1 MGNNMINKKVQHGGN
16 LLEIIHL
23 YGGDRADW
31 VDLSTGVSPFPYPVP
46 MIPIAAWHHL
56 PQTND
61 GLETTAAQY
70 YQSALEPL
78 VVAGSQAAIMAL
90 PGLLLNTLTPNRN
103 KNTSGRVAIPRVGYK
118 EHQHAWQKEW
128 DIELYNDFP
137 SAQTIERCDVVLV
150 INPNN
155 PSGFHFSRKALLDLH
170 LQVSTKG
177 GWLIVDEAFIDC
189 SVESSLLSHEVTFDN
204 LIVLRS
210 VGKFF
215 GLAGARVGFVFAPV
229 ELLNELNHELGPW
242 TVAGPSRWVVKQAL
256 LDTKWQK
263 QTQIKLNKSIKRLQQ
278 LLSQY
283 FTATPL
289 MVKFSGTTLFIT
301 TYLDQAATVHQ
312 RLCSKKVYTRLCDE
326 GDSIRFGLPA
336 SDSEWTKLEGALK
349 ALSGPQ
355 GIGVY

>member
-1 MGNNMINKKVQHGGN
+1 
-16 LLEIIHL
+16 
-23 YGGDRADW
+23 
-31 VDLSTGVSPFPYPVP
+31 

-61 GLETTAAQY
+61 GLEATAAHY
-70 YQSALEPL
+70 YQAALEPL

-90 PGLLLNTLTPNRN
+90 PSLLLNTLTPHMN
-103 KNTSGRVAIPRVGYK
+103 KNNSGRVAIPRVGYK
-118 EHQHAWQKEW
+118 EHQHAWQKVW
-128 DIELYNDFP
+128 DIELYDDFP
-137 SAQTIERCDVVLV
+137 STQTIERCDVVVV

-155 PSGFHFSRKALLDLH
+155 PSGFHFSREALLDLH

-189 SVESSLLSHEVTFDN
+189 SVESSILSPEVVFEN

-229 ELLNELNHELGPW
+229 ELLNELSHELGPW

-256 LDTKWQK
+256 LDIKWQK
-263 QTQIKLNKSIKRLQQ
+263 RTQIKLHQSVNRLQQ

-283 FTATPL
+283 LTATPL
-289 MVKFSGTTLFIT
+289 MAQFCGTTLFIT
-301 TYLDQAATVHQ
+301 TYLDQAELVHQ
-312 RLCSKKVYTRLCDE
+312 RLCNKKVYTRLCDE

-336 SDSEWTKLEGALK
+336 SDSEWIQLEDALK
-349 ALSGPQ
+349 ALSSPQ
-355 GIGVY
+355 TVGAY